1 MTDDAS
7 AYTQPYEYPYQRL
20 YYCSVVSSVVQ
31 KRTAPLTGRV
41 NPV

>member
-20 YYCSVVSSVVQ
+20 YYCSVVQ